1 MSNYREQKFT
11 MKTSN
16 LQNRNIVIFTRKK
29 GKYEER
35 KERRKDGSFCFFF
48 LKKAAFEAHF
58 GWHCS
63 LSGEMGLQ
71 DIKNVGLVKTLN

>member
-1 MSNYREQKFT
+1 VIEAFSQLKFPPPKWPWLMSNYREQKFT

-35 KERRKDGSFCFFF
+35 KERRKDGSFCFF
-48 LKKAAFEAHF
+48 
-58 GWHCS
+58 S
-63 LSGEMGLQ
+63 
-71 DIKNVGLVKTLN
+71 